1 MKREIG
7 DQMFFDDLPEETEVK
22 PEMLAYER
30 DDCSYCSDF
39 GPCMYCERGKQ
50 EALELKKQAKGQK
63 AA

>member
-1 MKREIG
+1 
-7 DQMFFDDLPEETEVK
+7 MFFDDLPEETEVK